1 MKIEQ
6 LIKQDNFDSELL
18 RLLVNLKFT
27 SNALDYEEFLILKQ
41 FDLSS
46 QQFNILRIVKGQKGK
61 AIPLKLITERMIDRM
76 SNTSRLVDKLVAKD
90 FLSKETNKL
99 SKRQIDIN
107 ITKKGLAVID
117 KASVALD
124 SFFKS
129 NSKLSESELK
139 KFNELVDKLRDSYTS
154 Y

>member
-6 LIKQDNFDSELL
+6 LIKQENFNSELL

-27 SNALDYEEFLILKQ
+27 SNALDYEEFLILKK

-61 AIPLKLITERMIDRM
+61 PIPLKLITERMIDRM

-99 SKRQIDIN
+99 SKRQIDIS

-139 KFNELVDKLRDSYTS
+139 KFNELVDKLRESYTS

>member
-1 MKIEQ
+1 MKIEE

-27 SNALDYEEFLILKQ
+27 SNALDYEEFLILKK
-41 FDLSS
+41 FDLSA

-61 AIPLKLITERMIDRM
+61 PIPLKLITERMIDRM

-99 SKRQIDIN
+99 SKRQIDIS

-129 NSKLSESELK
+129 NSKLTESELK
-139 KFNELVDKLRDSYTS
+139 KFNELVDKLRESYTS

>member
-129 NSKLSESELK
+129 NSKLTESELK